1 MEPNRKEYNWYHQQF
16 RRVPTI
22 DECYT
27 DDVVCIYEA
36 DQQFKRDRL
45 VDSQILNILRL
56 RMDDCV
62 REGIVIEFITT
73 ITLN

>member
-1 MEPNRKEYNWYHQQF
+1 VEPNRRDYNWYHQQF
-16 RRVPTI
+16 RRVPNI
-22 DECYT
+22 DECYI
-27 DDVVCIYEA
+27 DDKVCIYEA

-62 REGIVIEFITT
+62 KEGNNPYSII
-73 ITLN
+73 